1 MLSFTIWNVKI
12 TVTCECGRVVPC
24 RKLVYFL
31 ISKLILYF
39 PYCFH
44 LPCTVLFTLYFHTV
58 LSMFH
63 FLYYLTR
70 KQTLLIKRFNFVF
83 IEDRPSVNQQWCIQ
97 DFGRPYTDLSH
108 QTLAS
113 KNIFQLFFFQLYF
126 DKTYVEVV
134 VNNFTVHLITWK

>member
-70 KQTLLIKRFNFVF
+70 KQTLLIRRFNFVF

-97 DFGRPYTDLSH
+97 AFWETVYWFEPPNFGVQKHFSTFLFSVVFR
-108 QTLAS
+108 Q
-113 KNIFQLFFFQLYF
+113 NIRWSSG
-126 DKTYVEVV
+126 K
-134 VNNFTVHLITWK
+134 